1 MQAICDAARNSGI
14 LLPGCSESVA
24 LGSPIQISSVSGNPR
39 EVQPSHQQQL
49 AQHFHVLANAETL
62 KLALAGTPVQ
72 LMPLMMEAV
81 CQFIEAS
88 GHGLKLSRSDRVLQ
102 VCCGPR
108 YMNKLVCGHVQQC
121 AKPGGLCRSVSL
133 PE

>member
-1 MQAICDAARNSGI
+1 MQAIYNTARDSGI
-14 LLPGCSESVA
+14 LLPGCSESVV
-24 LGSPIQISSVSGNPR
+24 LGSPIQISSASGSPQD
-39 EVQPSHQQQL
+39 VQPSHQQQL

-102 VCCGPR
+102 VCDGTR
-108 YMNKLVCGHVQQC
+108 DTMQLVYSHASNVPSPD
-121 AKPGGLCRSVSL
+121 AF
-133 PE
+133 E